1 MQLRI
6 VILAFMCLASC
17 VPKYKKQLKSTIEVI
32 TYVYDEKDNKKTNYL
47 EKSDSINLCKY

>member
-1 MQLRI
+1 
-6 VILAFMCLASC
+6 MCLASC
-17 VPKYKKQLKSTIEVI
+17 VPKEKKQLKSTIEVI

>member
-6 VILAFMCLASC
+6 VILAFMSLASC
-17 VPKYKKQLKSTIEVI
+17 VEKEKKQVKNTIEVI

-47 EKSDSINLCKY
+47 EPSDSINLCKY